1 MLLIDDGEINVCLRL
16 LFQKSINLKAY
27 QLTKHGPA
35 PSLKIKD
42 IPEPL
47 PKAGEIRVKVK
58 RIGINYAEIL
68 SRRGQYRW
76 APKLPYVLGMEAYG
90 EIDAV
95 GEGVDRQ
102 IGEKVIAGGQFGS
115 YAEKMVVKDYMAL
128 PSLDQ
133 FSPEENAA
141 FIVNYMTAWVGLMKL
156 ARLQSSDSVLVNA
169 AAGGVG
175 TAAVQLAKAMGCK
188 VFGTA
193 SQPEK
198 LQLLK
203 ELGVD
208 HPINYRELDF
218 ASVVRDAQSGGGV
231 DVVLELVGGETFRK
245 SRGLL
250 NPFGKLVIAGM
261 AGLNWSKRN
270 PLTWPHLLKNI
281 PQAKI
286 LQMAQCSTGLLATHS
301 GYLIEHREVVEQE
314 WKTLTEYVQKHR
326 IKPIVSKVFPF
337 EELPQAHEYIESRQ
351 SYGKVVLSID

>member
-1 MLLIDDGEINVCLRL
+1 M
-16 LFQKSINLKAY
+16 KAY
-27 QLTKHGPA
+27 LLTNHGPA
-35 PSLKIKD
+35 PSLAIQN

-47 PKAGEIRVKVK
+47 PKAGEVRVKVK

-95 GEGVDRQ
+95 GEGVNRQ
-102 IGEKVIAGGQFGS
+102 VGEEVIAGGQFGS
-115 YAEKMVVKDYMAL
+115 YAEKMIVKDYMAL
-128 PSLDQ
+128 PALEQ

-156 ARLQSSDSVLVNA
+156 ARLQPSDSVLVNA

-175 TAAVQLAKAMGCK
+175 TAAVQIAKALDCK

-193 SQPEK
+193 SQPDK
-198 LQLLK
+198 LELLR

-208 HPINYRELDF
+208 YPINYQELDF
-218 ASVVRDAQSGGGV
+218 SSVVREAQSGGGV

-245 SRGLL
+245 SRDLL

-261 AGLNWSKRN
+261 AGLKWNKRN
-270 PLTWPHLLKNI
+270 PLTWPTLLKNI

-286 LQMAQCSTGLLATHS
+286 LQMAQRSTGLLATHI
-301 GYLIEHREVVEQE
+301 GYLIEHQQVVEQE
-314 WKTLTEYVQKHR
+314 WQTMTKFVKEHN
-326 IKPIVSKVFPF
+326 IKPVVSQVFPF
-337 EELPQAHEYIESRQ
+337 EELPQAHDYIESRK
-351 SYGKVVLSID
+351 SYGKVVVTLE

>member
-1 MLLIDDGEINVCLRL
+1 MR
-16 LFQKSINLKAY
+16 
-27 QLTKHGPA
+27 
-35 PSLKIKD
+35 
-42 IPEPL
+42 
-47 PKAGEIRVKVK
+47 VK

-102 IGEKVIAGGQFGS
+102 VGEKVIAGGQYGS
-115 YAEKMVVKDYMAL
+115 YAEKMIVKDYMAL
-128 PSLDQ
+128 PALEQ

-175 TAAVQLAKAMGCK
+175 TAAVQLAKAQGCK

-193 SQPEK
+193 SKPEK
-198 LQLLK
+198 LELLK

-208 HPINYRELDF
+208 YPINYQELDF
-218 ASVVRDAQSGGGV
+218 ASVVREAQSGGGV

-245 SRGLL
+245 SRDLL
-250 NPFGKLVIAGM
+250 NPFGKLIIAGM
-261 AGLNWSKRN
+261 AGLKWSKFN
-270 PLTWPHLLKNI
+270 PLTWPDLIKNI
-281 PQAKI
+281 PKAKI
-286 LQMAQCSTGLLATHS
+286 LQMAQRSTGLLATHI

-314 WKTLTEYVQKHR
+314 WQTMTKFVKEHK
-326 IKPIVSKVFPF
+326 IKPVVSQVFPF
-337 EELPQAHEYIESRQ
+337 EEMPQAHEYIESRK
-351 SYGKVVLSID
+351 SYGKVVISLD

>member
-1 MLLIDDGEINVCLRL
+1 M
-16 LFQKSINLKAY
+16 QAY
-27 QLTKHGPA
+27 LLTKHGPSPTLA
-35 PSLKIKD
+35 IQD
-42 IPEPL
+42 IPEPM
-47 PKAGEIRVKVK
+47 PKAGEIRVKVH

-102 IGEKVIAGGQFGS
+102 VGEMVIAGGQFGS
-115 YAEKMVVKDYMAL
+115 YADKVIVKDYMAL
-128 PSLDQ
+128 PALKQ

-175 TAAVQLAKAMGCK
+175 TAAVQLAKGLGCK

-193 SQPEK
+193 SKPEK
-198 LQLLK
+198 LALLK
-203 ELGVD
+203 KLGVD
-208 HPINYRELDF
+208 YPINYQEFDF
-218 ASVVRDAQSGGGV
+218 TSVVREAQLGGGV
-231 DVVLELVGGETFRK
+231 DVVLELVGGNTFRK
-245 SRGLL
+245 SRDLL
-250 NPFGKLVIAGM
+250 NPFGKLIIAGM
-261 AGLNWSKRN
+261 AGLKWSKRN
-270 PLTWPHLLKNI
+270 PLTWPDLIKNI

-286 LQMAQCSTGLLATHS
+286 LQMAQRSTGLLATHI

-314 WKTLTEYVQKHR
+314 WQTMTKFVKDHN
-326 IKPIVSKVFPF
+326 IKPVVSQVFPF
-337 EELPQAHEYIESRQ
+337 EEMTQAHEYIESRK
-351 SYGKVVLSID
+351 SYGKVVVTLD

>member
-1 MLLIDDGEINVCLRL
+1 M
-16 LFQKSINLKAY
+16 QAY
-27 QLTKHGPA
+27 LLTKHGPSPTLA
-35 PSLKIKD
+35 IQD
-42 IPEPL
+42 IPEPM
-47 PKAGEIRVKVK
+47 PKAGEIRVKVH

-102 IGEKVIAGGQFGS
+102 VGEMVIAGGQFGS
-115 YAEKMVVKDYMAL
+115 YADKVIVKDYMAL
-128 PSLDQ
+128 PALKQ

-175 TAAVQLAKAMGCK
+175 TAAVQLAKGLGCK

-193 SQPEK
+193 SKPEK
-198 LQLLK
+198 LALLK
-203 ELGVD
+203 KLGVD
-208 HPINYRELDF
+208 YPINYQEFDF
-218 ASVVRDAQSGGGV
+218 TSVVREAQLGGGV

-245 SRGLL
+245 SRDLL
-250 NPFGKLVIAGM
+250 NPFGKLIIAGM
-261 AGLNWSKRN
+261 AGLKWSKRN
-270 PLTWPHLLKNI
+270 PLTWPDLIKNI

-286 LQMAQCSTGLLATHS
+286 LQMAQRSTGLLATHI

-314 WKTLTEYVQKHR
+314 WQTMTKFVKDHN
-326 IKPIVSKVFPF
+326 IKPVVSQVFPF
-337 EELPQAHEYIESRQ
+337 EEMTQAHEYIESRK
-351 SYGKVVLSID
+351 SYGKVVVTLD

>member
-1 MLLIDDGEINVCLRL
+1 M
-16 LFQKSINLKAY
+16 KAY
-27 QLTKHGPA
+27 LLTKYGPA
-35 PSLKIKD
+35 SSLNIQD
-42 IPEPL
+42 TPEPL
-47 PKAGEIRVKVK
+47 PKAGEVRVKVQ

-90 EIDAV
+90 AIDAI

-115 YAEKMVVKDYMAL
+115 YAEKMIVKDYMAL
-128 PSLDQ
+128 PALEQ

-175 TAAVQLAKAMGCK
+175 TAAVQLAKALGCK

-198 LQLLK
+198 LRLLK

-218 ASVVRDAQSGGGV
+218 ASVVREAQSGGGV

-245 SRGLL
+245 SRDLL
-250 NPFGKLVIAGM
+250 NPFGKIIIAGM
-261 AGLNWSKRN
+261 AGLKWSKRN
-270 PLTWPHLLKNI
+270 PLTWPELIRNI
-281 PQAKI
+281 PRANI
-286 LQMAQCSTGLLATHS
+286 IQMAQRSTGLLATHI

-314 WKTLTEYVQKHR
+314 WLTLTQYVTEHD
-326 IKPIVSKVFPF
+326 IKPLVSQVFPF
-337 EELPQAHEYIESRQ
+337 EKLPQAHEYIESRK
-351 SYGKVVLSID
+351 SYGKVVVSLD

>member
-1 MLLIDDGEINVCLRL
+1 M
-16 LFQKSINLKAY
+16 QAY
-27 QLTKHGPA
+27 LLTKHGPA
-35 PSLKIKD
+35 SSLAIQD

-47 PKAGEIRVKVK
+47 PKAGEVRVKVK

-115 YAEKMVVKDYMAL
+115 YAEKMIVKDYMAL
-128 PSLDQ
+128 SALEQ
-133 FSPEENAA
+133 SSPEENAA

-175 TAAVQLAKAMGCK
+175 TAAVQLAKASGCK

-193 SQPEK
+193 SQPDK
-198 LQLLK
+198 LELLK

-208 HPINYRELDF
+208 YPINYQELDF
-218 ASVVRDAQSGGGV
+218 ASVVREAQSGGGV

-245 SRGLL
+245 SRDLL
-250 NPFGKLVIAGM
+250 NPFGKLVLAGM
-261 AGLNWSKRN
+261 AGLKWSKRN
-270 PLTWPHLLKNI
+270 PLTWPTLLKNI

-286 LQMAQCSTGLLATHS
+286 LQMAQRSTGLLATHI
-301 GYLIEHREVVEQE
+301 GYLIEHQEVVEQE
-314 WKTLTEYVQKHR
+314 WQTLTKFVKEHH
-326 IKPIVSKVFPF
+326 IKPVVSRVFLF
-337 EELPQAHEYIESRQ
+337 EEMPQAHEYIESRK
-351 SYGKVVLSID
+351 SYGKVVVTLD

>member
-1 MLLIDDGEINVCLRL
+1 
-16 LFQKSINLKAY
+16 LKAY
-27 QLTKHGPA
+27 LLTKHGTA
-35 PSLKIKD
+35 PSLTIQD

-47 PKAGEIRVKVK
+47 PKAGEVRVKVR

-95 GEGVDRQ
+95 GEGVNRQ
-102 IGEKVIAGGQFGS
+102 VGNKVIAGGQYGS
-115 YAEKMVVKDYMAL
+115 YAEKMILKDYMAL
-128 PSLDQ
+128 PALEQ

-193 SQPEK
+193 SKPDK
-198 LQLLK
+198 LELLR
-203 ELGVD
+203 ELRVD
-208 HPINYRELDF
+208 YPINYQELDF
-218 ASVVRDAQSGGGV
+218 ASVVREAQSGGGV

-245 SRGLL
+245 SRDLL

-261 AGLNWSKRN
+261 AGLKWNKRN
-270 PLTWPHLLKNI
+270 PLTWPTLLKNI

-286 LQMAQCSTGLLATHS
+286 LQMAQRSTGLLATHI
-301 GYLIEHREVVEQE
+301 GYLIEHQEVVQQE
-314 WKTLTEYVQKHR
+314 WQTLTEYVKKHN
-326 IKPIVSKVFPF
+326 IKPVVSQVFPF
-337 EELPQAHEYIESRQ
+337 AEMTRAHEYIESRK
-351 SYGKVVLSID
+351 SYGKVVVSLD

>member
-1 MLLIDDGEINVCLRL
+1 M
-16 LFQKSINLKAY
+16 KAY
-27 QLTKHGPA
+27 LLTKPGPA
-35 PSLKIKD
+35 SSLKIQD

-95 GEGVDRQ
+95 GAGVDRQ
-102 IGEKVIAGGQFGS
+102 VGETVIAGGQYGS
-115 YAEKMVVKDYMAL
+115 YAEKMIVKDYMAL
-128 PSLDQ
+128 PALEQ

-156 ARLQSSDSVLVNA
+156 ARLQSSDSVLINA

-175 TAAVQLAKAMGCK
+175 TAAVQLAKAQGCK

-193 SQPEK
+193 SKPKK
-198 LQLLK
+198 LELLK

-208 HPINYRELDF
+208 YPINYQELDF
-218 ASVVRDAQSGGGV
+218 AAVIREAQSGGGV

-245 SRGLL
+245 SRDLL
-250 NPFGKLVIAGM
+250 NPFGKMVIAGM
-261 AGLNWSKRN
+261 AGLKWSKRN
-270 PLTWPHLLKNI
+270 PLTWPDLIKNI

-286 LQMAQCSTGLLATHS
+286 LQMAQNSTGLLATHI

-314 WKTLTEYVQKHR
+314 WETLTKFVRDHD
-326 IKPIVSKVFPF
+326 IKPIVSRVFPF
-337 EELPQAHEYIESRQ
+337 EEMSQAHEYIESRK
-351 SYGKVVLSID
+351 SYGKVVVTLE